1 MPITVFPH
9 TNPYKFKPL
18 KRNTSICFKVGFR
31 FHLIKLGRYVIVDVG
46 GKCVKFHALN
56 VCILKIKKI
65 IKTPQ
70 IVSLCC
76 LCVTTDT
83 AYQQA
88 PPAFLADTALTVY
101 PKFLGG
107 LVFICSCCCSYSSL
121 IHNNDLTFFKPNEI
135 KILNLF

>member
-9 TNPYKFKPL
+9 TNLYKFKPL
-18 KRNTSICFKVGFR
+18 KRNTSICCKVGVR

-65 IKTPQ
+65 IMTPQ

-83 AYQQA
+83 AY
-88 PPAFLADTALTVY
+88 
-101 PKFLGG
+101 
-107 LVFICSCCCSYSSL
+107 
-121 IHNNDLTFFKPNEI
+121 
-135 KILNLF
+135 